1 MRREKSR
8 IWFKYKISL
17 RVGTN
22 LMLWTQWPLK
32 WTTTFSRSRGSDQS
46 AELIIRMTDKV
57 SIEDNRQLLHP
68 ELDEALREMVKR
80 GTYHGISGDTAI
92 LPTLGLVPGKYVLFV
107 GCDSAPCS
115 SKSLREAAGSLGAK
129 LLEYKIKKAVF
140 VVPAG

>member
-1 MRREKSR
+1 MPTEKSR
-8 IWFKYKISL
+8 IWFKNETSL